1 MEKEGVAG
9 GPEVRTVPDSEVLF
23 TPVVGLIRIKIVH
36 KIWRYNKSNK

>member
-23 TPVVGLIRIKIVH
+23 TPVVSLIRIKI
-36 KIWRYNKSNK
+36 IQQNMAI